1 MGTRQEMFGNNDN
14 VHNKILIADAA
25 AAAAATAPALDMGAA
40 RTHTLDQY
48 DI

>member
-1 MGTRQEMFGNNDN
+1 MFGNNDN

-25 AAAAATAPALDMGAA
+25 AAAAAATAPALDMGAG
-40 RTHTLDQY
+40 THTLDQY